1 MKFLGTITGKCDI
14 LVSEAAEI
22 LKTGPPPEVL

>member
-14 LVSEAAEI
+14 LVLEAAEI
-22 LKTGPPPEVL
+22 KTGPPPEVL